1 MNDDSWLVASEA
13 DIESVRAMLDTN
25 RLRVRLLLLV
35 SGTDARLN
43 VSKIAREL
51 GCGRNQVDNLIA
63 EVRAE
68 LRTQRGLRHNT
79 ISAIGYRRPKM
90 SEQQQPAD
98 RL

>member
-1 MNDDSWLVASEA
+1 MNDNSWLAASAA
-13 DIESVRAMLDTN
+13 DIKSVRAMLDTH
-25 RLRVRLLLLV
+25 RLRVRLVLLV

-51 GCGRNQVDNLIA
+51 GCGRNQVARLIA
-63 EVRAE
+63 EVSAE
-68 LRTQRGLRHNT
+68 LRAQPGLHHNT
-79 ISAIGYRRPKM
+79 ISANGYQRPKM